1 MTGTWCEVSTGGG
14 SAGLRALFIRGTLRK
29 QWRSGHGIEDSELH
43 EGVLSPNPR
52 ARSMEG
58 GVRGEY

>member
-1 MTGTWCEVSTGGG
+1 MTVIWCDDSTGGG
-14 SAGLRALFIRGTLRK
+14 SADLRALFIRGTLRK
-29 QWRSGHGIEDSELH
+29 QWRSGHGIEDSEPH
-43 EGVLSPNPR
+43 EGLLSPNPR